1 MTKTIVKDA
10 DIPIDPETQLQ
21 NWDCPEAFDMNN
33 LVETVCTARKRLENK
48 DQLSDTDSVNPL
60 SDYAAQ
66 WANPPDNIESLMDPD
81 TLKDLQQL
89 VLEKLGISDAKQ
101 IPDTRTGYVT
111 QNGVWTDPPGY
122 FDSIVWPD
130 FVKYHPQFVDKKGEV
145 LLDVGLVADSEND
158 SCWRKKVTV
167 TGLWWGTCVGTA
179 VSAIAQH
186 FAIIYWTD
194 WEHKV
199 GRCIRRLVES
209 GPTAASVS
217 VVLPADAAVNV
228 DHFLND
234 DASASTQHGY
244 GTLAV

>member
-21 NWDCPEAFDMNN
+21 DWDCPEAFDMNK
-33 LVETVCTARKRLENK
+33 LVETVCMARKRLENK
-48 DQLSDTDSVNPL
+48 GQLSDTDSVNPL

-89 VLEKLGISDAKQ
+89 VLEKLGISDTKQ
-101 IPDTRTGYVT
+101 IPFSIILVDGILLFHNNPLSQPKNKNAAHPGEVCDTGIFIYACYQTLKSRRDSRTGYAT

-145 LLDVGLVADSEND
+145 PLDVGLVADSEND
-158 SCWRKKVTV
+158 SCWRKKVT
-167 TGLWWGTCVGTA
+167 
-179 VSAIAQH
+179 
-186 FAIIYWTD
+186 
-194 WEHKV
+194 
-199 GRCIRRLVES
+199 
-209 GPTAASVS
+209 
-217 VVLPADAAVNV
+217 
-228 DHFLND
+228 
-234 DASASTQHGY
+234 
-244 GTLAV
+244 